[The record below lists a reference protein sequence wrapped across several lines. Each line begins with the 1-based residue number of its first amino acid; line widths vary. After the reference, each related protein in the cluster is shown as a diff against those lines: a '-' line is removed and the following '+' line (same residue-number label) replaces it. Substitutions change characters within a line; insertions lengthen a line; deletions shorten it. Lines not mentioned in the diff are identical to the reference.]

1 VHPELAAFLENRTP
15 VARETIVWDDTY
27 RFDVDSY
34 LDTSLPPDR
43 FVTSVR
49 GIVLRGDLVLVQRDL
64 SGQHIEPGGQRET
77 GETFE
82 ATLRRE
88 IQEET
93 GWSVASARLLGFT
106 HFHHLNPKPLDYR
119 YPHPDFLQVL
129 YLVEA
134 GAFTPHARLDDG
146 FELDTIF
153 LPIAEVRALP
163 LTKHEE
169 VYLEGAFHIGQ
180 HPRSSF

>member
-1 VHPELAAFLENRTP
+1 VQPDLAAFLENRSP
-15 VARETIVWDDTY
+15 VARETIVWDDGY

-49 GIVLRGDLVLVQRDL
+49 GIVLRGDLVMVQRDL
-64 SGQHIEPGGQRET
+64 SGQHIEPGGQREN

-93 GWSVASARLLGFT
+93 GWSVASAQLLGFI
-106 HFHHLNPKPLDYR
+106 HFHHLNPAPPGYQF
-119 YPHPDFLQVL
+119 PHPDFLQAM
-129 YLVEA
+129 YLV
-134 GAFTPHARLDDG
+134 GVGDFTPHARLDDG
-146 FELDTIF
+146 YELDTTF
-153 LPIAEVRALP
+153 ASIAEARSLRLTAHERTFLEAALRIRQCP
-163 LTKHEE
+163 S
-169 VYLEGAFHIGQ
+169 
-180 HPRSSF
+180 P